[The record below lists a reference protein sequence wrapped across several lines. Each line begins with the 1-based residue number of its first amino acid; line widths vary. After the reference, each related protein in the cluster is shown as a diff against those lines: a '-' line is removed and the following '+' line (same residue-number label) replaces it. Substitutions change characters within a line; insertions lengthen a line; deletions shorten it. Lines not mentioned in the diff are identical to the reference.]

1 MPKKSD
7 KRNRLIEA
15 TKKLIYEQGFNMTT
29 LSDIANEADV
39 PLGNIYYYFKEKA
52 DIGIAV
58 LNSIAVEQQTFF
70 QQLNQEPSPKARLH
84 YFLEH
89 AKQEAKLIALQG
101 GRVGTLC
108 QELAKESGILHNL
121 AAKLMMDCLLWIEA
135 QFYTLG
141 YIEEASDLSLD
152 LMYKLQGTCLL
163 GFAFKEPNLITR
175 GITLLQDFLKER
187 ISEKITEFKA
197 IPEIA

>member
-1 MPKKSD
+1 MPIKPD
-7 KRNRLIEA
+7 KRNRLITSA
-15 TKKLIYEQGFNMTT
+15 KKLIYQQGFNITT
-29 LSDIANEADV
+29 LADIANEVDV
-39 PLGNIYYYFKEKA
+39 PLGNVYYYFKTKA

-58 LNSIAVEQQTFF
+58 LNSISVEQQTFF
-70 QQLNQEPSPKARLH
+70 QQLNKEPSPKVRLH

-101 GRVGTLC
+101 GPIGTLC
-108 QELAKESGILHNL
+108 QELAKERGTLHNL

-152 LMYKLQGTCLL
+152 LMYKLQGICLL
-163 GFAFKEPNLITR
+163 GYTFKDSSLITR
-175 GITLLQDFLKER
+175 QITLLQDFLKKQITEG
-187 ISEKITEFKA
+187 STELEKILLMA
-197 IPEIA
+197 

>member
-7 KRNRLIEA
+7 KRNRLIDA
-15 TKKLIYEQGFNMTT
+15 AKKLIYQQGLNITT
-29 LSDIANEADV
+29 LADIALEADV
-39 PLGNIYYYFKEKA
+39 ALGNIYYYFKEKS

-58 LNSIAVEQQTFF
+58 LKSIAVEQQTFF
-70 QQLNQEPSPKARLH
+70 QQLDKEPSPKVRLH

-108 QELAKESGILHNL
+108 QELAKERGTLHNL

-152 LMYKLQGTCLL
+152 LMYKLQGACLL
-163 GFAFKEPNLITR
+163 GYAFKDPNLITS

-187 ISEKITEFKA
+187 ISKKIIAFKA
-197 IPEIA
+197 ISEIA